1 MTDACKTEIYPRYC
15 FHLSPTVNTWC
26 FLPALRIHALQ
37 QHAGFEGENF
47 FFYNNLPIKWVRIV
61 GSVVAIDEFSGRRVF
76 TLDDSSGRCIE
87 AWVLLPSSAPGRPVP
102 ELQQISTGAS
112 VAVEAGKASVFRD
125 PLSSSPYNDID
136 IGHVLDVKG
145 SLSSFKGQMQI
156 KIEKLAVV
164 KSTAHEIVLW
174 QKKSKFQR
182 DILHKPWIL
191 KPGVIRR
198 CRKEAEASGSSLER
212 NKRHPKASTRTASGI
227 KDSTK
232 PLIGQTSE
240 SAQPNKKEKKPK
252 PAEVA
257 ARLQELIRDGSA
269 KGKYSALGL

>member
-1 MTDACKTEIYPRYC
+1 MA
-15 FHLSPTVNTWC
+15 
-26 FLPALRIHALQ
+26 
-37 QHAGFEGENF
+37 
-47 FFYNNLPIKWVRIV
+47 
-61 GSVVAIDEFSGRRVF
+61 SVVAIDEFSGRRVF

-112 VAVEAGKASVFRD
+112 VAVEAGKASVFCD
-125 PLSSSPYNDID
+125 PLSSPFNDID

-156 KIEKLAVV
+156 KIEKFTLV

-174 QKKSKFQR
+174 QKKSRFQR

-212 NKRHPKASTRTASGI
+212 KKRHPKASTKTASGM

-232 PLIGQTSE
+232 TLIGQTSE
-240 SAQPNKKEKKPK
+240 PAHPNKKEKKPK

-257 ARLQELIRDGSA
+257 ARLKELIRDGSA